1 MCAALAGAVAGAEV
15 AATEVL
21 QIAEEE
27 SRSVLASLIT
37 QVIGIL
43 RQVVDAVLR
52 VARSILAYA
61 SENPLAFTLLI
72 TNVMIWMA

>member
-1 MCAALAGAVAGAEV
+1 MCAAVGGAVAGAEV

-52 VARSILAYA
+52 VARTILAYA

>member
-1 MCAALAGAVAGAEV
+1 MCAAVAGAAAGAEV

-72 TNVMIWMA
+72 TNVMIWIA